1 MAMHESDQNRTEKPG
16 PSKVVGRNILRIVIS
31 LLLIA
36 AGIGGARFLI
46 SCKDGAP
53 GPHKDLAA
61 GKLYLEDTC
70 HGHGHT
76 GP

>member
-46 SCKDGAP
+46 ATKP
-53 GPHKDLAA
+53 TVNL
-61 GKLYLEDTC
+61 
-70 HGHGHT
+70 
-76 GP
+76 